1 MKVMVV
7 YCHPSHNSFTYQVKE
22 HFIRGLKDAGH
33 QVEVADLYGD
43 DFQSDIRESEY
54 LREAFYDESKVVLQ
68 DVLKYQEMINRSDAI
83 AFIYPVFW
91 SEAPAKLVGWFQRV
105 WTYGFAYGQKN
116 MKMLSKA
123 LFLVTM
129 GGDAR
134 EVLRQRQIA
143 AMKEIMLGD
152 RLANRAEDHEFIV
165 YDRMSRDYPDR
176 NQKMS
181 LFLEDAY
188 LRGKHFEMKKRG

>member
-1 MKVMVV
+1 MMVV

-43 DFQSDIRESEY
+43 DFQSDMSESEY
-54 LREAFYDESKVVLQ
+54 LREAFYDESKDIPE
-68 DVLKYQEMINRSDAI
+68 DVRKYQRMIERSDAI

-105 WTYGFAYGQKN
+105 WTYGFAYGQKT
-116 MKMLSKA
+116 MKILMKS

-129 GGDAR
+129 GGDVR
-134 EVLRQRQIA
+134 EALRQRQIA
-143 AMKEIMLGD
+143 AMKEVMLGD
-152 RLANRAEDHEFIV
+152 RMSARAENHEFVV

-176 NQKMS
+176 HQKMS

-188 LRGKHFEMKKRG
+188 LRGKQFEMKKRG